1 MNKKSGRIAMI
12 VSLVI
17 ILLASVAGGCIF
29 NLFSIHTYSETNCLT
44 DKITDE
50 MSVYDIAKLYRDSNA
65 TVEVQVSGYSKRE
78 AKSYTSLGS
87 GVCVASNGYTTTSL
101 PTNITASK
109 GSYIVTNYHV
119 ISFYDDSNY
128 SSVSSLVVTEN
139 EQKHSTKLI
148 WLNKDLDVA
157 ILYTEDNFDYVKM
170 IDRWIDCDKEV
181 RLDYEQVFTIGTPL
195 DPMYLNRLTVGN
207 IASNNN
213 NYMLTVDT
221 YYPSIN
227 SYSSISG
234 VTVLSNVYEDVIDV
248 SLGITNGNSGG
259 GCFDANG
266 YLIGLTTLGSSVSQT
281 AGNQMNGV
289 VAIYPVI
296 KVLDKL
302 IANNEQNC
310 SYSVQ
315 TLESNNIKGVDEI
328 EASYLI
334 SIQEETNYSYY
345 YIDGSTYST
354 TLYSSV
360 MQEASETKGYSVL
373 SSSSTKLSTLKQG
386 DVITKVSIGEKTFAI
401 EDRNDL
407 IYALLNIN
415 DGDSVVYSYYDSTS
429 LISLTK
435 TVTVQY

>member
-1 MNKKSGRIAMI
+1 MNKKSGRITLI

-17 ILLASVAGGCIF
+17 ILLASVVGGCIF
-29 NLFSIHTYSETNCLT
+29 NLLNIHTYSETNCLT

-87 GVCVASNGYTTTSL
+87 GVCIASNGYTTTSL
-101 PTNITASK
+101 STNITASK

-128 SSVSSLVVTEN
+128 SSVSSLVVTED
-139 EQKHSTKLI
+139 EETHSTKLV

-170 IDRWIDCDKEV
+170 VDRWIDCDKDS

-221 YYPSIN
+221 YYPTSN

-248 SLGITNGNSGG
+248 SLGISSGNSGG

-266 YLIGLTTLGSSVSQT
+266 YLIGLTTLGSSASQT

-289 VAIYPVI
+289 VAIYPVT

-315 TLESNNIKGVDEI
+315 TLESNSIKGVDYF
-328 EASYLI
+328 EASYMI
-334 SIQEETNYSYY
+334 AIEEETNKEKTIFPYY

-354 TLYSSV
+354 TLYSTV
-360 MQEASETKGYSVL
+360 MQKVSQTKGYSVL
-373 SSSSTKLSTLKQG
+373 SSSSTKLSALKQG
-386 DVITKVSIGEKTFAI
+386 DVITKVTIGEIGRAH
-401 EDRNDL
+401 
-407 IYALLNIN
+407 
-415 DGDSVVYSYYDSTS
+415 V
-429 LISLTK
+429 
-435 TVTVQY
+435 